1 MAVDDDDEEEHAP
14 LQPTPATC
22 DVDTWSPSFSM
33 DIDAQQR
40 AADDEFLRSF
50 LESDAEVEY
59 TSLWQC
65 IQHNRKA
72 IAVNGFII
80 LFLIAYTTLGGFVF
94 LHFEYNYAQYIQ
106 YNETRE
112 KTICIERLLNGDN
125 RLRLTRASDVAAVI
139 AERCLKQKIKDDR
152 MQWSFKSAALYSLG
166 ILTTLGYG
174 KIEPQTINGRIFTVI
189 YGFLGIP
196 LTVILLTNFGRYL
209 EKLAHS
215 LRRILCC
222 RKKKAS
228 EDAETVSGST
238 LFFIVVVYLVVG
250 ALMIPMFSGNFDFF
264 NGIYYAFICL
274 TAIEYGDIIPQSNWL
289 LPISV
294 FYMCTGL
301 AISTIALD
309 IGSLYVRK
317 LHFIGKKIKNI
328 ANIRIWFGAKDLEV
342 RELITA
348 VGQNIGIDQNV
359 MADIDIDTL
368 VKTAIQ
374 VKLGRLSR
382 VPQTHM
388 IVEGIWPPELVPLF
402 LKDGQF
408 PLFVDSEED
417 LTNLKPKKQSVRFEE
432 DLLSEIDDT
441 TTLSEATRTHS
452 SRLSP
457 VPPQRPARL
466 VPISEVNRLQPKNF
480 SKTSSTLPSNL

>member
-1 MAVDDDDEEEHAP
+1 M
-14 LQPTPATC
+14 
-22 DVDTWSPSFSM
+22 
-33 DIDAQQR
+33 
-40 AADDEFLRSF
+40 
-50 LESDAEVEY
+50 
-59 TSLWQC
+59 SLLLFFGLGRC
-65 IQHNRKA
+65 LQHNRRA

-80 LFLIAYTTLGGFVF
+80 VFLIIYTTIGGFIF
-94 LHFEYNYAQYIQ
+94 LNFEFEYQQYMKQ
-106 YNETRE
+106 NATLE
-112 KTICIERLLNGDN
+112 KRLCIESLLNRDN
-125 RLRLTRASDVAAVI
+125 RLRLTRASDVAAAI
-139 AERCLKQKIKDDR
+139 AERCLTENVKDDR

-174 KIEPQTINGRIFTVI
+174 KIEPQTINGRISTVI
-189 YGFLGIP
+189 YGFFGIP

-209 EKLAHS
+209 EAMATRF
-215 LRRILCC
+215 RRLISC
-222 RKKKAS
+222 RRRR
-228 EDAETVSGST
+228 EDEDENVSGST
-238 LFFIVVVYLVVG
+238 LFFIVLVYLILG
-250 ALMIPMFSGNFDFF
+250 ATMIPLMSGQFDFF

-274 TAIEYGDIIPQSNWL
+274 TAIEYGDIIPQNNWF

-309 IGSLYVRK
+309 IGSIYVRK

-328 ANIRIWFGAKDLEV
+328 ANIRIWFGARNLEV

-359 MADIDIDTL
+359 IADIDIDTL

-402 LKDGQF
+402 MKDGQF
-408 PLFVDSEED
+408 PLFVDSEDD
-417 LTNLKPKKQSVRFEE
+417 LTDMRPKKFSVHFEDE
-432 DLLSEIDDT
+432 PMMSEIEDT
-441 TTLSEATRTHS
+441 SDSETAADKSQTTS

-457 VPPQRPARL
+457 IPRRRAMQAKLNGSTDSDQACHDGVMN
-466 VPISEVNRLQPKNF
+466 VSTTI
-480 SKTSSTLPSNL
+480 TSDLSTDA